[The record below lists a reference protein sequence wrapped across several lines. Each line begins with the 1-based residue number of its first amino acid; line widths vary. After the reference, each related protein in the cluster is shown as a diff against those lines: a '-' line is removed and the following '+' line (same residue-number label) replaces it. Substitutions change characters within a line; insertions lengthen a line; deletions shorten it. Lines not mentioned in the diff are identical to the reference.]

1 MSASSSVNLIMSTL
15 KRLILLAVLCLA
27 LTLTNGQLIKLA
39 RDTHYEASHKSDL
52 FVDRKSFSL
61 GENKGNL
68 TFVTCPK
75 GYHHHSLEK
84 NCTIGLDTQP
94 GRSCPVTLKTS
105 KSLYFTE
112 YLEVFPLAPA
122 KAVIVW
128 GEFNQTRPD
137 GPNYQSAKI
146 LIRYT
151 VVDVN
156 TCKNRQLEL
165 QPSLNY
171 TTYLSQVADAK
182 YAVYDDSF
190 EIIIENAEDPKYLN
204 KYKIDGEGNIVLKSV
219 PWIIKPASEVF
230 LPVLVGSKLKG
241 YLHNDN
247 GPEGESRLYMLNADS
262 GGSEKLLLKF
272 RQDLI
277 YYQDISTAHNTIGV
291 ARCGHLFNVETNS
304 SNSRVDVV
312 QFDQDGKL
320 KLNTTFN
327 TWIRVQYL
335 ELHNL
340 PAGGFILVIG
350 GCSKDEANC
359 DRPEFGIQKFVP
371 DGTVVGS
378 SKFPGIDSCK
388 GPLTLQV
395 FESEPKKYCVA
406 YLCSNA
412 FKFDNLSI
420 VQGKQFVDLLINCYT
435 DDS

>member
-1 MSASSSVNLIMSTL
+1 MPTL

-27 LTLTNGQLIKLA
+27 LTFTNGQLIKVA

-52 FVDRKSFSL
+52 FVDRKTFSL

-68 TFVTCPK
+68 TFK
-75 GYHHHSLEK
+75 LEK
-84 NCTIGLDTQP
+84 NCTIALDTQP

-105 KSLYFTE
+105 KLLYFTE
-112 YLEVFPLAPA
+112 YLEVFPLGPA
-122 KAVIVW
+122 NKAVIVW

-156 TCKNRQLEL
+156 ICKNRQLEL
-165 QPSLNY
+165 QPALNY
-171 TTYLSQVADAK
+171 TTYLSQVANAK

-190 EIIIENAEDPKYLN
+190 EIIIENAEIPKYLN
-204 KYKIDGEGNIVLKSV
+204 KCKIDVEGNIVLKSV
-219 PWIIKPASEVF
+219 PWITKPASEVF
-230 LPVLVGSKLKG
+230 LPVVVGSKPKA
-241 YLHNDN
+241 YLHNGN
-247 GPEGESRLYMLNADS
+247 GPEGESRLIGKIAVKIPPRLDLS
-262 GGSEKLLLKF
+262 GHIDCPQHDWS
-272 RQDLI
+272 
-277 YYQDISTAHNTIGV
+277 SSS
-291 ARCGHLFNVETNS
+291 GHLFNVETNS

-327 TWIRVQYL
+327 TWIHVQYL
-335 ELHNL
+335 ELDNL
-340 PAGGFILVIG
+340 PAVGFILVIG
-350 GCSKDEANC
+350 GCKDEANC
-359 DRPEFGIQKFVP
+359 DRPEFGIQKFVR

-388 GPLTLQV
+388 GRLTLQV

-420 VQGKQFVDLLINCYT
+420 IQGKQFVDLLINCYT